1 MRIKACFILF
11 LFFGAFGVFADS
23 ESAYVSTVNGVSNAV
38 PKGYVPPL
46 VSNGSLCMLVDYQ
59 GGQTQRSYVN
69 MTPTVFGPG
78 AAMDRPR
85 ISSFLSAVLRRTC
98 LLAESDWQRLRN
110 GRRRW
115 TRSWRW

>member
-59 GGQTQRSYVN
+59 GGAN
-69 MTPTVFGPG
+69 
-78 AAMDRPR
+78 AAQLCQHDADCFLGRAPLWTAQGSAHSFRP
-85 ISSFLSAVLRRTC
+85 F
-98 LLAESDWQRLRN
+98 
-110 GRRRW
+110 
-115 TRSWRW
+115 